1 MPPSKSSRTSTA
13 AAAPTAAPNA
23 GGGAPAAAGARQG
36 VHAAPAAAAAPEP
49 AAAAPKAPRK
59 PLKINDLVTIPVALF
74 GQEWCELNYPAATHG
89 AGWWKLPGSRLQGR
103 VKANGD
109 NPGWW
114 KMTKTNTT
122 PRRGRPHPNPN
133 SNPNPNRDPNPNS
146 ISNPNSNQEEL
157 RAMNVPQL
165 RELCKGHDL
174 SDKGNK
180 VELLVRLMVRFA
192 ER

>member
-89 AGWWKLPGSRLQGR
+89 AGWWKRPGSRLGLF
-103 VKANGD
+103 A
-109 NPGWW
+109 GW
-114 KMTKTNTT
+114 KVIQLGTALALQVC
-122 PRRGRPHPNPN
+122 HPAA
-133 SNPNPNRDPNPNS
+133 
-146 ISNPNSNQEEL
+146 L
-157 RAMNVPQL
+157 
-165 RELCKGHDL
+165 
-174 SDKGNK
+174 
-180 VELLVRLMVRFA
+180 
-192 ER
+192 

>member
-114 KMTKTNTT
+114 KIEFDDEHVYEAK
-122 PRRGRPHPNPN
+122 RDQIEFVSRPGA
-133 SNPNPNRDPNPNS
+133 
-146 ISNPNSNQEEL
+146 EE
-157 RAMNVPQL
+157 RAPGK
-165 RELCKGHDL
+165 EGPFDTSEK
-174 SDKGNK
+174 
-180 VELLVRLMVRFA
+180 LL
-192 ER
+192 